1 MADLSCSRESP
12 GVASVAEKKIPRVQK
27 CIAVLWPSFMV
38 AIIATGLFF
47 SAFDPVDLFPFGH
60 ETGISRLGVY
70 TLGFFAFWLITAVSG
85 IGTLYFAITN
95 CLRANADKQP

>member
-1 MADLSCSRESP
+1 M
-12 GVASVAEKKIPRVQK
+12 AEKQVPRSQK

-47 SAFDPVDLFPFGH
+47 SAFDPDDLYPFG
-60 ETGISRLGVY
+60 EQTEVSRLGVY
-70 TLGFFAFWLITAVSG
+70 SIGFLLFWLVSAISG

-95 CLRANADKQP
+95 CMRQNPGSRG